1 MVQFMRSSNCNLQNK
16 YVFVLNNPIGIESF
30 DEKEYN
36 KWRKYEE
43 YIEAFLKKVKIPM
56 TCRLYILSDN
66 KVDRLLKN
74 KSNIVDISNDQ
85 NTLSK
90 EEKQKKLIANAV
102 NENIS
107 SKQLNDIPETKHY
120 FPLLCKSYF
129 SKQIVKAKRLN
140 IFKSQGSFMKIK
152 LNNLEKSC
160 KKEYCALVLLV
171 LFNNRLCVEDNW
183 ESTI

>member
-1 MVQFMRSSNCNLQNK
+1 MF
-16 YVFVLNNPIGIESF
+16 FVLNNPIGIESF

-90 EEKQKKLIANAV
+90 EEKQKKID
-102 NENIS
+102 
-107 SKQLNDIPETKHY
+107 SK
-120 FPLLCKSYF
+120 CS
-129 SKQIVKAKRLN
+129 
-140 IFKSQGSFMKIK
+140 
-152 LNNLEKSC
+152 
-160 KKEYCALVLLV
+160 
-171 LFNNRLCVEDNW
+171 
-183 ESTI
+183 

>member
-1 MVQFMRSSNCNLQNK
+1 
-16 YVFVLNNPIGIESF
+16 
-30 DEKEYN
+30 
-36 KWRKYEE
+36 
-43 YIEAFLKKVKIPM
+43 M

-66 KVDRLLKN
+66 KVDTLLKN

-120 FPLLCKSYF
+120 FPLLCKS
-129 SKQIVKAKRLN
+129 
-140 IFKSQGSFMKIK
+140 
-152 LNNLEKSC
+152 
-160 KKEYCALVLLV
+160 
-171 LFNNRLCVEDNW
+171 
-183 ESTI
+183 